1 MNLILIFILYAQT
14 YCEDFCM
21 NNNCS
26 QLNGNFFSECID
38 CGPHYGC
45 NFGLVN
51 FDKNYDSYFN
61 LTMISPLKTYKKNFD
76 ILT

>member
-1 MNLILIFILYAQT
+1 MNLIFLIILYAQS

-26 QLNGNFFSECID
+26 ELNGNIFSECSD
-38 CGPHYGC
+38 CGPHYAC
-45 NFGLVN
+45 NFGWGN

-61 LTMISPLKTYKKNFD
+61 LSMISPVETHKNNFD